1 MKFTVESEIFGEIR
15 SITALES
22 RTEYVGGRRTV
33 YMLLEIAYADK
44 KEYGISVSE
53 REETE
58 IRTLPLTLEE
68 CRAVYADICQSE
80 VSLCTLNDIIDD
92 MAIS

>member
-1 MKFTVESEIFGEIR
+1 MKITVESEIFGEIR

-22 RTEYVGGRRTV
+22 HTDYVGGRRTV
-33 YMLLEIAYADK
+33 YMLLEIEYVNK

-58 IRTLPLTLEE
+58 IRTLPLSLEK
-68 CRAVYADICQSE
+68 CREMYELIRKSE
-80 VSLCTLNDIIDD
+80 VSLCTLNDVIDD
-92 MAIS
+92 MAIC

>member
-1 MKFTVESEIFGEIR
+1 MKITVESEIFGEIR
-15 SITALES
+15 SIRALKCHS
-22 RTEYVGGRRTV
+22 EYVGGRRTV
-33 YMLLEIAYADK
+33 YMLLEIIYADK

-58 IRTLPLTLEE
+58 IRTLSLPLEK
-68 CRAVYADICQSE
+68 CREVYELISRSE
-80 VSLCTLNDIIDD
+80 VTPCTLNDIIDD

>member
-1 MKFTVESEIFGEIR
+1 MKITVESEIFGEIR
-15 SITALES
+15 SIKALES

-33 YMLLEIAYADK
+33 YMLLEIEYLNK

-58 IRTLPLTLEE
+58 IRTLPLKLDE
-68 CRAVYADICQSE
+68 CRDVYE
-80 VSLCTLNDIIDD
+80 VISKNEISLCTLNDIIDD
-92 MAIS
+92 MAIC